1 MTGEVKWKLLSHVRL
16 CDRMDWLYRQWN
28 SPGQNPGEG
37 NLSLL
42 QGIFPTQGLNPGLLH
57 CRKILY
63 QLSHEGKP
71 RTLERVA
78 YPFSRWSSR
87 SRNRTGVSCLA
98 GGLDWIGLDR
108 IHFLAGGLDW
118 IGSDP
123 LHWILYQLSY
133 QGSPW
138 QLKIKACREG
148 RWCWGENPSISA
160 YNGLTLLPL
169 L

>member
-1 MTGEVKWKLLSHVRL
+1 MCVCICMYRKWKWKLLSHVRL

-118 IGSDP
+118 IGSIALDSLP
-123 LHWILYQLSY
+123 TELS
-133 QGSPW
+133 
-138 QLKIKACREG
+138 
-148 RWCWGENPSISA
+148 GEPTTVENKGMQRMETVLGWKSKHFCI
-160 YNGLTLLPL
+160 
-169 L
+169 